1 MTNFTPLRA
10 LSDPDALVSNA
21 VNALAGRIIAQVDAA
36 QLPAKVV
43 AAPEPKVEAPEIAA
57 IDAAMRAVVADT
69 ANKRAATHADAVRVV
84 LRAKAL
90 EGHDLTAT
98 RLVDALAIDI
108 IRRALD
114 DVRHAPNAAIADAFV
129 THSDPKDVDK
139 GAAVVALMTTAA
151 E

>member
-1 MTNFTPLRA
+1 M
-10 LSDPDALVSNA
+10 
-21 VNALAGRIIAQVDAA
+21 
-36 QLPAKVV
+36 
-43 AAPEPKVEAPEIAA
+43 
-57 IDAAMRAVVADT
+57 
-69 ANKRAATHADAVRVV
+69 

-129 THSDPKDVDK
+129 THSDPKDVAK
-139 GAAVVALMTTAA
+139 GAAVVALISNAG
-151 E
+151 